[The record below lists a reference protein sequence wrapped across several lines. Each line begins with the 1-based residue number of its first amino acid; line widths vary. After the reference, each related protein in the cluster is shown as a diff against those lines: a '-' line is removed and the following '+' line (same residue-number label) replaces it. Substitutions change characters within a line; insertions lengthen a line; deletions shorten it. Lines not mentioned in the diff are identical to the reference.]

1 MAPRS
6 VVFVD
11 PPAFCATVERLAAP
25 DLRRRPI
32 AVAPP
37 GAERGTVLALS
48 AEARAAGVTAG
59 MPARTARKLCP
70 DLVLLPPNPR
80 LYARASR
87 ALHEIL
93 RVYAP
98 VIEPRG
104 YGHAFLDLT
113 GTSRLFGSAAEVAE
127 RIRRESLDRLGLPI
141 TSGVAA
147 NKLVSEAAT
156 RVGRADGRTDGRAD
170 RRADE
175 GREPI
180 EVPWGDEAAFL
191 APHPVDV
198 LPTVPADIRVRLDEY
213 QLERIGL
220 VAAIPESE
228 LCAVFGSRG
237 RLLKAEALG
246 LDARPVLPPAV
257 RAEFRISHT
266 FATDT
271 NDQDVLHALLRRL
284 TGTLGARLRRR
295 GLAARRLTVEAEYAD
310 YERTAR
316 GLALPALALDTELG
330 QAARRALGLAVGR
343 RVAIRTVSVTVDR
356 LIEANVQLDLWDD
369 PKADPP
375 AVLQTTLDHIHRRWG
390 ARAVTLGAP
399 PRPSIAFP

>member
-1 MAPRS
+1 
-6 VVFVD
+6 V
-11 PPAFCATVERLAAP
+11 
-25 DLRRRPI
+25 
-32 AVAPP
+32 
-37 GAERGTVLALS
+37 
-48 AEARAAGVTAG
+48 
-59 MPARTARKLCP
+59 
-70 DLVLLPPNPR
+70 
-80 LYARASR
+80 
-87 ALHEIL
+87 
-93 RVYAP
+93 
-98 VIEPRG
+98 
-104 YGHAFLDLT
+104 
-113 GTSRLFGSAAEVAE
+113 
-127 RIRRESLDRLGLPI
+127 
-141 TSGVAA
+141 
-147 NKLVSEAAT
+147 
-156 RVGRADGRTDGRAD
+156 
-170 RRADE
+170 E

-191 APHPVDV
+191 APHPIDV
-198 LPTVPADIRVRLDEY
+198 LPAVPADIRVRLDEY

-220 VAAIPESE
+220 VAAIAESE

-330 QAARRALGLAVGR
+330 QAARRALGLAAGR

-369 PKADPP
+369 PKTDPP
-375 AVLQTTLDHIHRRWG
+375 AVLQTALDHIHRRWG

-399 PRPSIAFP
+399 PRPSADSGATAAPRKDPRCP